1 MKKIV
6 LLLLSCWLF
15 MGLAQAKVLTG
26 IEVLKRQD
34 FKILAG
40 KRAGIKEYILSKDN
54 KKDIQEIKEEYLK
67 GLTFHYVTDM
77 EEVVRLAITSQDAK
91 HKKVF
96 TFE

>member
-15 MGLAQAKVLTG
+15 MGVVQAKVLTG

-40 KRAGIKEYILSKDN
+40 SVWLGYKPYRSRQRTALND
-54 KKDIQEIKEEYLK
+54 
-67 GLTFHYVTDM
+67 
-77 EEVVRLAITSQDAK
+77 
-91 HKKVF
+91 
-96 TFE
+96 